1 MIDLI
6 ALLCVIGIAC
16 GQILFKL
23 SATLMARDGLW
34 APSPLLVLL
43 AALVLYGVT
52 TLAWVWVLKNAELG
66 KIYPLMALAFV
77 LVPLASYFVFGERF
91 DLRYGLGV
99 VFILLGI
106 VLTTGVR
113 R

>member
-1 MIDLI
+1 MVELT
-6 ALLCVIGIAC
+6 ALLCVLGIAC

-23 SATLMARDGLW
+23 GANLIGRDGFW
-34 APSPLLVLL
+34 AVRPLLVLFGAL
-43 AALVLYGVT
+43 ALYGIT

-91 DLRYGLGV
+91 DTRYLVGV

-106 VLTTGVR
+106 VLTSGPR
-113 R
+113 G